1 MGLSHS
7 KIIRMRSLSPI
18 SIQEKTYQENNSI
31 LSAEI
36 SRRLKT

>member
-1 MGLSHS
+1 MKGKAL
-7 KIIRMRSLSPI
+7 IE
-18 SIQEKTYQENNSI
+18 IQEKTYQENNSI